1 VASGSAPLNSSFSF
15 TRALSVPLLD
25 AASQI
30 KRQYA
35 STLMKSTP
43 AFFAVGVGQSL
54 DDAGQ
59 PALVIYVDRRMI
71 PSELPRNIGGL
82 RTRYIVMDRLHV
94 TRSYLEPMLP
104 QSHCTAEPLKGRTLQ
119 FAPHRLTDLQSLAF

>member
-1 VASGSAPLNSSFSF
+1 LNSSIS
-15 TRALSVPLLD
+15 AAHAVPAALLD

-43 AFFAVGVGQSL
+43 AFFAIGVGQSL
-54 DDAGQ
+54 DDSRQ

-71 PSELPRNIGGL
+71 PLELPKSIGGL

-94 TRSYLEPMLP
+94 TRSYLEPAP
-104 QSHCTAEPLKGRTLQ
+104 SQSHCRAHPQQSWTSQL
-119 FAPHRLTDLQSLAF
+119 APFRFTELQSQMF